1 VRALT
6 SRVIREISL
15 HLDALEKDMAL
26 REEAN
31 FSDRAEAID
40 LIETYVLDRIE
51 FELRDNCPADALAA
65 LERRAESL
73 VRLLRDVDQRL
84 LYGLR
89 TNIRSGNYTGQG
101 LRRTFE
107 ELSHTY
113 EHSFG
118 EDGCPYDSLDT
129 LVSSLLEIDTLPE
142 EVIEREPEMIFYQP
156 TPARLILELTS
167 VVDVSRDDVFYDL
180 GSGLGQV
187 AILVNLLCGVKAKG
201 IEVDP
206 GYCDYARRCAKALN
220 LTDVEFINLDARVA
234 DYSDGTIFY
243 LYTPFAGKM
252 LRDVLG
258 KLEEESK
265 KKTIRVCVYG
275 PCILDVSRQHWLKLC
290 SQSIGDVEFTL
301 GVFVSV

>member
-1 VRALT
+1 L
-6 SRVIREISL
+6 SSQIIQEMSL
-15 HLDALEKDMAL
+15 RLETLERDAAL

-40 LIETYVLDRIE
+40 FVETYVLDRIE
-51 FELRDNCPADALAA
+51 FELRDSCPAEALAA

-84 LYGLR
+84 LYGLKMG
-89 TNIRSGNYTGQG
+89 IRSGNYTGQG

-113 EHSFG
+113 EHGFG
-118 EDGCPYDSLDT
+118 EDGCPYDNLDT
-129 LVSSLLEIDTLPE
+129 LVSSLLEIDALPE
-142 EVIEREPEMIFYQP
+142 EMVEREPEMIFYQP
-156 TPARLILELTS
+156 TPARLILELMS
-167 VVDVSRDDVFYDL
+167 MVDVSRDDVFYDL

-187 AILVNLLCGVKAKG
+187 AILVNLLCGVKTKG

-243 LYTPFAGKM
+243 LYTPFKGRM
-252 LRDVLG
+252 LRDVLE
-258 KLEEESK
+258 KLAEEAK
-265 KKTIRVCVYG
+265 KKTIRVCAYG
-275 PCILDVSRQHWLKLC
+275 PCILDVSRQNWLKSC
-290 SQSIGDVEFTL
+290 SQSTGDVEFTL
-301 GVFVSV
+301 GVFVSI